1 LLGYWVGLW
10 GGCSFRTQNPITQNP
25 AALTKNNG
33 PFIDKFV
40 KVMHP
45 GS

>member
-1 LLGYWVGLW
+1 M
-10 GGCSFRTQNPITQNP
+10 TQNP

-45 GS
+45 GRHQKRPAGWCDHESEGQY